1 MYHIHVLVKVY
12 IHVHVHVKYI
22 IWRLTDVMK
31 ASEIDPTTMFPSI
44 PPTWVTPEQAAAL
57 SFDFSDTSV
66 K

>member
-1 MYHIHVLVKVY
+1 MYL
-12 IHVHVHVKYI
+12 HVHMHNI

-31 ASEIDPTTMFPSI
+31 ASEIDPMTMLPSI
-44 PPTWVTPEQAAAL
+44 PPSWATPEQAAAL